1 MITSKQLLKNA
12 EKYSSEPAFSFKN
25 TNNEWQTDSW
35 EDFSNYV
42 FLIAKSLVKLGV
54 DANNKISIYS
64 YNRKE
69 WSGIYAATQMV
80 RGVAVGVYHTCS
92 PEEVEWIV
100 GNSESKI
107 VFIGNN
113 PNDNGDPDKM
123 PVNRFMAVLDRMDH
137 VQKVILMNDIQT
149 QAHDK
154 VISWSD
160 FLSLGSDVDISEIH
174 SRIDDINENDT
185 SSLIYTS
192 GTTGNPKGVELTHGN
207 WEFEVNSLNKIL
219 QFNQGEKY
227 VSWLPLAHVFGQL
240 VDNHTWIK
248 DALHLHVVDSPLS
261 VVDYA
266 KEVQPHLFIGVP
278 RIYEK
283 IYSNLKSAIESKL
296 ILKIG
301 LKIPIL
307 SAKKQQENIKKF
319 NNLRKAI
326 ESNIKVL
333 ESSTRKLSNFQ
344 IGT

>member
-137 VQKVILMNDIQT
+137 VQKVILMNDIQV
-149 QAHDK
+149 QAHNK

-192 GTTGNPKGVELTHGN
+192 GTT
-207 WEFEVNSLNKIL
+207 
-219 QFNQGEKY
+219 
-227 VSWLPLAHVFGQL
+227 
-240 VDNHTWIK
+240 
-248 DALHLHVVDSPLS
+248 
-261 VVDYA
+261 
-266 KEVQPHLFIGVP
+266 
-278 RIYEK
+278 
-283 IYSNLKSAIESKL
+283 
-296 ILKIG
+296 
-301 LKIPIL
+301 
-307 SAKKQQENIKKF
+307 
-319 NNLRKAI
+319 
-326 ESNIKVL
+326 
-333 ESSTRKLSNFQ
+333 
-344 IGT
+344 